1 MQQAIKRTRFN
12 QQEAQALLSR
22 SVRLLDSFSVVPKG
36 TTGRVVELQEILPDQ
51 FDLVVE
57 WNRPSGAGSQRDW
70 FSKDQFEHFLVE
82 A

>member
-12 QQEAQALLSR
+12 QQEAQALLGR
-22 SVRLLDSFSVVPKG
+22 SIRLLDPFSVVPKS

-51 FDLVVE
+51 FDLVIE
-57 WNRPSGAGSQRDW
+57 WDTLSLAGSQRDW
-70 FSKDQFEHFLVE
+70 FSVE

>member
-12 QQEAQALLSR
+12 QQEAQALLGR
-22 SVRLLDSFSVVPKG
+22 SIRLLDSFSLVPKG
-36 TTGRVVELQEILPDQ
+36 TSGRVVELQEILPDQ
-51 FDLVVE
+51 FDLVIE
-57 WNRPSGAGSQRDW
+57 WDTLSPAGSQRDW